1 MPKYVWRIA
10 SPLIF
15 AMLAVL
21 ILWLGLSSAGAEI
34 SPSPTGSGSTLERPA
49 DPVIVPG
56 ADLPAFI
63 GQPID
68 ELVLYSFKA
77 DTWSPIP
84 FQIDERANDITGTYV
99 IFEDGLLDAN
109 DELVFMAGDAGGSAG
124 FDWPEDDQ
132 ARQNPRARIT
142 ASDPLSP
149 GDMGQAYL
157 FHSTTLATTTTSYV
171 DWDEALQTISTI
183 SYTAA
188 FSPSS
193 FIGLSDL
200 SINGNG
206 IDILDRQKIRIKSFI
221 LTFNEE
227 DLSTLLTPTVSIP
240 VVGPVRGVANGGA
253 FNVSIYGARL
263 EALVL
268 FDTSLSPIAIDEF
281 RTSLDLN
288 DPAQT
293 GISNYF
299 DSNSTAT
306 TIDGSPDS
314 VPSSPV
320 LDWYQA
326 SGNPGGLVVAFPQID
341 AGGGTVM
348 NYYKDDGAIDLGDT
362 GDQRSYGD
370 TGLIVTDPGSILTLS
385 LVTYVLPPGTVNNVG
400 ADYFERISNPLS
412 ATTGTEFFNTDHR
425 VYLPVILK
433 PS

>member
-1 MPKYVWRIA
+1 MPKHIWRIA
-10 SPLIF
+10 SPLLF
-15 AMLAVL
+15 ALLATVILL
-21 ILWLGLSSAGAEI
+21 IGLRQAAAQI
-34 SPSPTGSGSTLERPA
+34 SQSPTSDGSSLGRPE

-56 ADLPAFI
+56 AELSEFI

-68 ELVLYSFKA
+68 ELVLYNFKA
-77 DTWSPIP
+77 DSWSSIP
-84 FQIDERANDITGTYV
+84 FQIDERTNDITGTYV

-124 FDWPEDDQ
+124 FDWPADAQ
-132 ARQNPRARIT
+132 ARQNPRVRIT
-142 ASDPLSP
+142 ANDPLSP
-149 GDMGQAYL
+149 ADIGQVYL
-157 FHSTTLATTTTSYV
+157 FRSTTLATTTTSYV
-171 DWDEALQTISTI
+171 EWDEALQTISTI

-200 SINGNG
+200 TINGNG
-206 IDILDRQKIRIKSFI
+206 IDILDRQKIRVRSFI
-221 LTFNEE
+221 LTFDEE

-240 VVGPVRGVANGGA
+240 IVGPVRGVANDGA

-268 FDTSLSPIAIDEF
+268 FDTSLSPLAIDEF

-293 GISNYF
+293 GITNYF
-299 DSNSTAT
+299 DSNSTSAA
-306 TIDGSPDS
+306 IDGSPDT

-320 LDWYQA
+320 LEWYQA

-341 AGGGTVM
+341 AGGGTVT
-348 NYYKDDGAIDLGDT
+348 NYYKDDSAIDLGDT
-362 GDQRSYGD
+362 GDLRSYGD
-370 TGLIVTDPGSILTLS
+370 TGLNVANPGSILPLS
-385 LVTYVLPPGTVNNVG
+385 LVTYVLPPGTVDNVG
-400 ADYFERISNPLS
+400 AEYYQRINNPFS
-412 ATTGTEFFNTDHR
+412 ATTATEFFSTDR
-425 VYLPVILK
+425 VFLPVILK